1 MILDLEQL
9 INDCKRNDI
18 KAQEQLYRHYSP
30 KLFSVCLKYSRS
42 YVEAQDHLQDG
53 FLLIFEK
60 IGQYS
65 FKGSFDGWLKRVVVN
80 NILQQYRSASFLS
93 LVNEPIEA
101 EVEIEIETDE
111 ISTEF
116 LMKIIQELPERY
128 KLVFN
133 LNVIDGY
140 SHQEIADAL
149 KISVGTSKSNLSRA
163 KAILKEKIENNTGTN
178 KIPSVK

>member
-1 MILDLEQL
+1 MDLEQL
-9 INDCKRNDI
+9 INDCRKNDI
-18 KAQEQLYRHYSP
+18 KAQEQLYRLYSP

-60 IGQYS
+60 IGKYS
-65 FKGSFDGWLKRVVVN
+65 FKGSFDGWLKRVVIN
-80 NILQQYRSASFLS
+80 NILQQYRSASFLN
-93 LVNEPIEA
+93 LVNEPVEA
-101 EVEIEIETDE
+101 EVEVEIDGDE
-111 ISTEF
+111 ISSDF

-140 SHQEIADAL
+140 AHQEIADLL

>member
-1 MILDLEQL
+1 LDLEQL
-9 INDCKRNDI
+9 INDCKRNNI

>member
-1 MILDLEQL
+1 MDLEQL
-9 INDCKRNDI
+9 INDCKNNNI
-18 KAQEQLYRHYSP
+18 KAQEQLYRQFSP

-60 IGQYS
+60 IGQYA

-80 NILQQYRSASFLS
+80 NILQQYRSTSFLS
-93 LVNEPIEA
+93 LVNEPVEI

-116 LMKIIQELPERY
+116 LLKIIQELPERY

-140 SHQEIADAL
+140 SHQEIADLL

-163 KAILKEKIENNTGTN
+163 KAILKEKIEQNTGTN

>member
-1 MILDLEQL
+1 LDLEQL
-9 INDCKRNDI
+9 INDCKRNNI

-93 LVNEPIEA
+93 LVNDPIEA

-163 KAILKEKIENNTGTN
+163 KAILKEKIEHNTGTN

>member
-1 MILDLEQL
+1 LDLEQI
-9 INDCKRNDI
+9 INDCKKQNI
-18 KAQEQLYRHYSP
+18 KAQEQLYRHFSP

-60 IGQYS
+60 IGQFSY
-65 FKGSFDGWLKRVVVN
+65 KGSFEGWLKRVVVN
-80 NILQQYRSASFLS
+80 NILQQYRSSSFLS
-93 LVNEPIEA
+93 LVNEQVEA
-101 EVEIEIETDE
+101 EVEVEIETDE

-149 KISVGTSKSNLSRA
+149 KITVGTSKSNLSRA
-163 KAILKEKIENNTGTN
+163 KAILKEKIEQNTGTN

>member
-1 MILDLEQL
+1 LILDLEQI
-9 INDCKRNDI
+9 INDCKKQNI
-18 KAQEQLYRHYSP
+18 KAQEQLYRHFSP

-60 IGQYS
+60 IGQFSY
-65 FKGSFDGWLKRVVVN
+65 KGSFEGWLKRVVVN
-80 NILQQYRSASFLS
+80 NILQQYRSSSFLS
-93 LVNEPIEA
+93 LVNEQVEA
-101 EVEIEIETDE
+101 EVEVEIETDE

-149 KISVGTSKSNLSRA
+149 KITVGTSKSNLSRA
-163 KAILKEKIENNTGTN
+163 KAILKEKIEQNTGTN

>member
-1 MILDLEQL
+1 MDLEQL
-9 INDCKRNDI
+9 INDCKNNNI

-42 YVEAQDHLQDG
+42 YVEAQDNLQDG

-60 IGQYS
+60 IGQYA
-65 FKGSFDGWLKRVVVN
+65 FKGSFDGWLKRVIVN
-80 NILQQYRSASFLS
+80 NILQKYRSSSFLS
-93 LVNEPIEA
+93 LVNEVVET
-101 EVEIEIETDE
+101 EVEIEIEADQ
-111 ISTEF
+111 ISADF

-140 SHQEIADAL
+140 SHQEIADLL

-163 KAILKEKIENNTGTN
+163 KAILKEKIEHNTGTH
-178 KIPSVK
+178 KIPSVQ